1 MIPYNDYE
9 VRRGSPYMCTREAV
23 IVYVA
28 NNAWRIDRCHTV
40 VVGNQ
45 VVRPRTCALFL
56 LDKGNDK
63 KGKGNIR
70 VP

>member
-1 MIPYNDYE
+1 
-9 VRRGSPYMCTREAV
+9 MCTREAV